1 MLKCNLE
8 MERLSRRV
16 NPKDTRSEDAKTRSL
31 NGIESILTLT
41 EHNIN
46 LLSELSSF
54 SVIKAQN
61 DHELILIILRINDV
75 LTSRFPDRLLTRSAS
90 KVLFT

>member
-1 MLKCNLE
+1 